1 MKRVVFMTVFL
12 ALFVV
17 SSLAIARGGKEEKE
31 APSEEEAMPV
41 ATGPIELDFTPL
53 NRLIPSGKY
62 KPIAPPDEMNLG
74 LFEVWDLQLPRPA
87 NQLGFLTDVNINV
100 ADIKDFHKE
109 TPMMEA
115 LQHGSVDSAGTAVLV
130 TVPLFKT
137 LDKIIWGPPHDS
149 WWGNAVMAR
158 PGKYKTFEEFMAEL
172 GDEEEATFRTC
183 KQLEG
188 QVLNTMLGAGH
199 ENFIQAVLERGGLTM
214 DDVIINDLPHMEGA
228 AAFIRGEGDFFLGD
242 LPGRYRVAEEGA
254 IPIIGGSLFG
264 QEAWCFVGYLFN
276 KDWLDNNEETAL
288 RFISQMY
295 RVADVLSGPD
305 KEEAL
310 EIMRVAVN
318 DMSGASFTMEQAH
331 IVNSQISPWQ
341 TFEEAKETY
350 FNPDHKFNWND
361 RVQYLI
367 DWYTEQGKIEE
378 GDVSVEAHSRAE
390 ELFNKLWNYKQQ
402 SERDMIAV
410 AEAYNAD
417 SVKDKE
423 KVRSLMDQAKWNW
436 DIRNYLDASTLAA
449 DARSLAGI

>member
-1 MKRVVFMTVFL
+1 
-12 ALFVV
+12 
-17 SSLAIARGGKEEKE
+17 
-31 APSEEEAMPV
+31 
-41 ATGPIELDFTPL
+41 
-53 NRLIPSGKY
+53 
-62 KPIAPPDEMNLG
+62 
-74 LFEVWDLQLPRPA
+74 
-87 NQLGFLTDVNINV
+87 
-100 ADIKDFHKE
+100 
-109 TPMMEA
+109 MEA

-318 DMSGASFTMEQAH
+318 EMSGASFTMEQAH

-390 ELFNKLWNYKQQ
+390 ELYNKLWNYKQQ